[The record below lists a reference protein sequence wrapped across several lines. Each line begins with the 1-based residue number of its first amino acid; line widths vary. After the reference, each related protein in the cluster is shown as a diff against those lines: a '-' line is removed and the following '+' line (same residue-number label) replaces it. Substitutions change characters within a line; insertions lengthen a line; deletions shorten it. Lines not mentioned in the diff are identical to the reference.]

1 METQH
6 PLSALEAYKVYASAY
21 RAAYG
26 EINANEPLDGQILER
41 YQAVKHHKYNAFA
54 ANLIGKCHGIIDS

>member
-6 PLSALEAYKVYASAY
+6 PLSVLEAYKVYASAY

-26 EINANEPLDGQILER
+26 EINDNKPEKDKIVAR
-41 YQAVKHHKYNAFA
+41 YQTVKHHRYNAFA
-54 ANLIGKCHGIIDS
+54 ANLIGKCHGYQDS